1 MVVSHEQ
8 DTEPRTL
15 LAPEE
20 GPQPQGRTGPLSSLL
35 SPVLSEHGIPTS
47 VAFTSTEPA
56 HVVASFRSGDTVLY
70 DLEAGSALLTLES
83 RGSSGEGPWPGR
95 PVTLGVECL

>member
-1 MVVSHEQ
+1 MSHKQ
-8 DTEPRTL
+8 DTELRTL
-15 LAPEE
+15 VAPVE
-20 GPQPQGRTGPLSSLL
+20 GHQPQGRTGPLSSLL
-35 SPVLSEHGIPTS
+35 SSPVLLEHGIPTS

-83 RGSSGEGPWPGR
+83 RGSSGKGPWPGKPIR
-95 PVTLGVECL
+95 

>member
-1 MVVSHEQ
+1 M
-8 DTEPRTL
+8 
-15 LAPEE
+15 APEE
-20 GPQPQGRTGPLSSLL
+20 APQPQGKTGLLSSFL
-35 SPVLSEHGIPTS
+35 SLVLSEHGIPTS

-83 RGSSGEGPWPGR
+83 RGSSGEALGQAGQWDWGLNAHR
-95 PVTLGVECL
+95 TPVSPVVLGT

>member
-1 MVVSHEQ
+1 M
-8 DTEPRTL
+8 
-15 LAPEE
+15 APVE
-20 GPQPQGRTGPLSSLL
+20 GHQPQGRTGPLSSLL
-35 SPVLSEHGIPTS
+35 SSPVLLEHGIPTS

-83 RGSSGEGPWPGR
+83 RGSSGKGPWPGKPIR
-95 PVTLGVECL
+95 